1 MCMQINIKEL
11 KMSNKAPKDTG
22 GLQSN
27 VRKSPYKLFVLTV
40 LISAII
46 YFTIYLFLGNGRFAD
61 FFFIRSADFF
71 MDFFNSI
78 RDAAQGSEVYTERG
92 VIYPPMANLIYLIL
106 SRFTPESYN
115 NSSFEDRYSWPQYFT
130 PLALVVLVTTALA
143 IIYFF
148 LVYSNV
154 ESSSRLKRFAFAFLA
169 FFNVPVLYMI
179 ERGNMIVFC
188 LIALL
193 VYAFT
198 YNSDNKRYRE
208 LGLIALAFAFSIK
221 LYPVVFGWFLL
232 ADKRFKDALR
242 CLIYGVLMLLIPSFF
257 FGGPSCF
264 VYVFLNIFS
273 FSSGSGSTLSVVLN
287 FIHTPD
293 TVQTII
299 TLLAYLWVLICG
311 LCFAVSPFVR
321 ADKPWKTYALGFV
334 TILCVPSLTSIYSW
348 AFLIIP
354 LMLLCRQKQFSRSDW
369 VYAIFMTIPFAFL
382 PFRFSFHVAPNTV
395 IVYLMTAVLS
405 VFAVIDTVK
414 DTSKFIS
421 TNRSNGIKF
430 KDYMRSLIK

>member
-1 MCMQINIKEL
+1 MQINIKEL
-11 KMSNKAPKDTG
+11 KMSNKAPRDTVS
-22 GLQSN
+22 LQGKS
-27 VRKSPYKLFVLTV
+27 RKSPARLFVLTV
-40 LISAII
+40 FISAII

-78 RDAAQGSEVYTERG
+78 RDAAQGSGVYTERG
-92 VIYPPMANLIYLIL
+92 VIYPPMANLIYLAL
-106 SRFTPESYN
+106 SRFTPDSYN
-115 NSSFEDRYSWPQYFT
+115 NSTFEDRYSWPQYFT
-130 PLALVVLVTTALA
+130 PLVLVVLVTTALA

-148 LVYSNV
+148 LVFSNV
-154 ESSSRLKRFAFAFLA
+154 QSSSRLKKFAFAFLA

-198 YNSDNKRYRE
+198 YNSENKVYRE

-242 CLIYGVLMLLIPSFF
+242 CLIYGLLMLIIPCFF

-293 TVQTII
+293 AIQTLVNI
-299 TLLAYLWVLICG
+299 LAYLWVLICG
-311 LCFAVSPFVR
+311 ICFAVSPFIR
-321 ADKPWKTYALGFV
+321 PNEPWKTYVLGFV

-348 AFLIIP
+348 AFLMIP
-354 LMLLCRQKQFSRSDW
+354 LMMLCHQKHLTRSDW
-369 VYAIFMTIPFAFL
+369 LYAIFITIPFAFI
-382 PFRFSFHVAPNTV
+382 PFRFSFHVSPNTV
-395 IVYLMTAVLS
+395 LIYLMTAVLS
-405 VFAVIDTVK
+405 VFAVTDTL
-414 DTSKFIS
+414 
-421 TNRSNGIKF
+421 RA
-430 KDYMRSLIK
+430 LIKSKRNHNFQKG

>member
-1 MCMQINIKEL
+1 
-11 KMSNKAPKDTG
+11 MSNKAPHDTVE
-22 GLQSN
+22 LQGKA
-27 VRKSPYKLFVLTV
+27 RKSPARMFVLTV
-40 LISAII
+40 FISAII

-78 RDAAQGSEVYTERG
+78 RDAAQGSGVYTERG

-115 NSSFEDRYSWPQYFT
+115 NSTFEDRYSWPQYFT
-130 PLALVVLVTTALA
+130 PLVLVVLVTTALA

-148 LVYSNV
+148 MVYSNV
-154 ESSSRLKRFAFAFLA
+154 QSSSRLKKFAFAFLA

-193 VYAFT
+193 IYAFT
-198 YNSDNKRYRE
+198 YNSNNKVYRE
-208 LGLIALAFAFSIK
+208 LGLVALAFAFSIK

-242 CLIYGVLMLLIPSFF
+242 CLIYGVLMLIIPSFF

-293 TVQTII
+293 AIQTVINI
-299 TLLAYLWVLICG
+299 LAYLWVLICG
-311 LCFAVSPFVR
+311 ICFAISPFIQP
-321 ADKPWKTYALGFV
+321 DKLWKTYVLGFV

-354 LMLLCRQKQFSRSDW
+354 LMMLCHQKHLSRSDW
-369 VYAIFMTIPFAFL
+369 LYAIFITIPFAFI

-395 IVYLMTAVLS
+395 LIYLMTAVLS
-405 VFAVIDTVK
+405 IFAVIDTIK

-421 TNRSNGIKF
+421 SNKSNGIKF
-430 KDYMRSLIK
+430 KDYMISLIK